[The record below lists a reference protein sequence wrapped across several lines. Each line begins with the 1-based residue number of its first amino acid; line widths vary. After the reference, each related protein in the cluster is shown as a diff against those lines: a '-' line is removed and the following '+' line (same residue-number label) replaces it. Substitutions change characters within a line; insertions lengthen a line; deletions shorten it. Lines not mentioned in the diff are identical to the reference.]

1 MALATPMFTMIGRTI
16 VAIEGG
22 CVGSERIIFRCS
34 AGEVFSLSHTQDCC
48 ESVEVNEIIGDI
60 EDLIGSPL
68 VEAEEVSNYEG
79 PEVDAESYTWTFY
92 KFGTAKGFVTIRW
105 LGQSN
110 GYYSESVSFDVVN
123 LQRTPMAWR

>member
-1 MALATPMFTMIGRTI
+1 MALDTSLFTMIGRTI
-16 VAIEGG
+16 TEIKGG
-22 CVGSERIIFRCS
+22 YVGSEKIIFRCS

-48 ESVEVNEIIGDI
+48 EIVEVNEIIGDV

-68 VEAEEVSNYEG
+68 VEAEEVSDYKG
-79 PEVDAESYTWTFY
+79 PKAEAESYTWTFY